1 MWGRDNRQACGAC
14 AMIPIIIARFCLGGR
29 DVADGLEQP
38 SVIEPVYPFEGGGG
52 LGPEPAKQVGEASA
66 GGELDGFER
75 APRPSPPDDLGL
87 IPTAGYRDTFT
98 QLRVAMD
105 FILSGSAMRKF
116 HASQQASMMDS

>member
-1 MWGRDNRQACGAC
+1 MRDPQV
-14 AMIPIIIARFCLGGR
+14 RFCERRSG
-29 DVADGLEQP
+29 A
-38 SVIEPVYPFEGGGG
+38 I
-52 LGPEPAKQVGEASA
+52 PAPTRQASA